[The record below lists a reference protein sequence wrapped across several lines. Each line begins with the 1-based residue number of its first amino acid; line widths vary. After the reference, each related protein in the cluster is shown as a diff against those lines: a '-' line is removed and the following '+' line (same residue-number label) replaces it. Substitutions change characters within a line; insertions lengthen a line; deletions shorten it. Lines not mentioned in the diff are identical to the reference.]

1 MIGRLKGILLEKQPP
16 ALLLDVNGV
25 GYELEAPMT
34 TIYKL
39 PETGVETIL
48 HTHFVVRDDAQ
59 LLYGFA
65 EKRERELFRLL
76 IKVNGVGP
84 KVALAILSG
93 LDAETFVGCVQE
105 HDAMALTRIPGIGK
119 KTAERLIVEMK
130 DKLGSWQTSAATSL
144 PGLMEASGNLE
155 QGRQAA
161 ADAVSALEALGYKA
175 QDASKAIKAVMED
188 GLDSQELIRRA
199 LKQMI

>member
-25 GYELEAPMT
+25 GYELETSMT

-59 LLYGFA
+59 LLYGFS
-65 EKRERELFRLL
+65 ERRERDLFRLL

-93 LDAETFVGCVQE
+93 LDAETFVQCVQE
-105 HDAMALTRIPGIGK
+105 QDAIALTRIPGIGK
-119 KTAERLIVEMK
+119 KTAERLVVEMK
-130 DKLGSWQTSAATSL
+130 DRLGAWQASAVTSL
-144 PGLMEASGNLE
+144 PGLVAASGNQNE
-155 QGRQAA
+155 SRQAA
-161 ADAVSALEALGYKA
+161 QDAVSALEALGYRA